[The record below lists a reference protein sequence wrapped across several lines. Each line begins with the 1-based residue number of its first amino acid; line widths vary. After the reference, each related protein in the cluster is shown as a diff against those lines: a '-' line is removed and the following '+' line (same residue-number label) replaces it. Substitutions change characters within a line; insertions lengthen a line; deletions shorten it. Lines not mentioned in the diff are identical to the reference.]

1 MGRLKKHTTAEA
13 FELIVA
19 DAEVSRRTS
28 SRFWS
33 KVDTSAGPD
42 GCWPWTGCMPSK
54 AGMYG
59 RFGLSGGVIADAH
72 RVSFVLASHKL
83 PERDMVCHHCDNPAC
98 VNPNHLY
105 DGFVAQNARDMVAR
119 GRHRPFR
126 GRLEANPNAKL
137 TQSKADA
144 IRVALK
150 EGVKPKCVAISY
162 GVSVSTI
169 YRIADNSQWP
179 SNVSSPTTVG

>member
-1 MGRLKKHTTAEA
+1 MRTKLTTNEA
-13 FELIVA
+13 FELIVKDPTIA
-19 DAEVSRRTS
+19 RRTAA
-28 SRFWS
+28 RFWC

-42 GCWPWTGCMPSK
+42 GCWPWTGCMPSR

-59 RFGLSGGVIADAH
+59 RFGLSGSVVGDAH
-72 RVSFVLASHKL
+72 RVAFVLASHKL
-83 PERDMVCHHCDNPAC
+83 PERDMVCHHCDNPIC
-98 VNPNHLY
+98 VNPGHLY
-105 DGFVAQNARDMVAR
+105 DGFVSENARDMVVR

-144 IRVALK
+144 IRAALK
-150 EGVKPKCVAISY
+150 EGIKAKCLALTY

-179 SNVSSPTTVG
+179 STASNPTTVG